1 MICCSFEPN
10 DFYHDGDDDDDDD
23 SGGGDGD
30 DEGVQQFPR
39 YFVLCLRFATLR
51 ERSES
56 KGAKDEF

>member
-1 MICCSFEPN
+1 MIRCGFEPN
-10 DFYHDGDDDDDDD
+10 DFYHDGDGNDG
-23 SGGGDGD
+23 GGGDGD

-51 ERSES
+51 GRSES